1 MMSPQSNTAKRILGQ
16 RGVTLIEVIVVMV
29 IVVILIVISGLGIG
43 LFFRKYKELNLWAEL
58 QKDGIE
64 CLNYIKNGIPVG
76 SQALRVADN
85 GDFEFIRP
93 KEYFGVVNAVDM
105 KFVNAPWGSAT
116 ASAIRVFP
124 NGSDNT
130 LQADFA
136 EFALYDGAVR
146 CTYKYRGVQIASP
159 LVLFPKRGKRDK
171 MTLEKFQ
178 FRRLNND
185 QTVYAV
191 EVELQAK
198 VEIAPGKFRR
208 INYRTKM
215 AKK

>member
-1 MMSPQSNTAKRILGQ
+1 MNNPQTNTAKRILGQ

-76 SQALRVADN
+76 SQALRIADN

-93 KEYFGVVNAVDM
+93 KEYFGVVNAVQL

-116 ASAIRVFP
+116 ASGIRVSP
-124 NGSDNT
+124 TTTDNQNQSDY
-130 LQADFA
+130 A
-136 EFALYDGAVR
+136 EFVLYDGAVR
-146 CTYKYRGVQIASP
+146 CSYKYRGVTSASP
-159 LVLFPKRGKRDK
+159 LVLFPKSGKRDK

-185 QTVYAV
+185 TEVYAV

-198 VEIAPGKFRR
+198 VEVAPGKFRK